1 MSATKWIGLLLGAGA
16 VYWIYNKFKFQ
27 QSLNYIPT
35 RIKLGGN
42 VLNPEI
48 TLGVK
53 LINPTNVSTTFG
65 NLDAEL
71 FLESGQKVA
80 NVTFN
85 QLINIPGNSEKELN
99 IVANTSLL
107 NLVNTASILYTSK
120 QLNFVLKGSANID
133 RVPLP
138 FIINYKFFA

>member
-1 MSATKWIGLLLGAGA
+1 MVAKKWIGLLLGAGA
-16 VYWIYNKFKFQ
+16 LYWIFNKFRFQ
-27 QSLNYIPT
+27 QSLTYIPT

-48 TLGVK
+48 TIGVK
-53 LINPTNVSTTFG
+53 LSNPTNVSTTFG

-85 QLINIPGNSEKELN
+85 DTINIPGNSEKELN

-107 NLVNTASILYTSK
+107 NLVNTASILFTSK

>member
-1 MSATKWIGLLLGAGA
+1 
-16 VYWIYNKFKFQ
+16 
-27 QSLNYIPT
+27 
-35 RIKLGGN
+35 
-42 VLNPEI
+42 LNPEI

-53 LINPTNVSTTFG
+53 LFNPTNVSTTFG

-80 NVTFN
+80 DVTFN
-85 QLINIPGNSEKELN
+85 ELINIPGNSEKELN

-107 NLVNTASILYTSK
+107 NLVNTASILFTSK

>member
-1 MSATKWIGLLLGAGA
+1 MAAKKLIGLLLGGGA
-16 VYWIYNKFKFQ
+16 LYWIYNKFRFQ
-27 QSLNYIPT
+27 QSLTYIPT
-35 RIKLGGN
+35 KIKIGGS

-53 LINPTNVSTTFG
+53 LNNPTNVSTSFG

-80 NVTFN
+80 DVTFN
-85 QLINIPGNSEKELN
+85 QTINIPGNSEKELN
-99 IVANTSLL
+99 IVANTSLF
-107 NLVNTASILYTSK
+107 NLLNTASILFTLK
-120 QLNFVLKGSANID
+120 QMNFVLKGSANID
-133 RVPLP
+133 KIPLP

>member
-16 VYWIYNKFKFQ
+16 VYWIYNKFRFQ

-42 VLNPEI
+42 IINPEI

-107 NLVNTASILYTSK
+107 NLVNTASILFTSK

>member
-1 MSATKWIGLLLGAGA
+1 MAAKKWIGLLLGAGA
-16 VYWIYNKFKFQ
+16 IYWIFNKFRFQ
-27 QSLNYIPT
+27 QSLTYIPT

-53 LINPTNVSTTFG
+53 LFNPTNVNTTFG
-65 NLDAEL
+65 NLNAEL

-80 NVTFN
+80 DVIFN
-85 QLINIPGNSEKELN
+85 QEINIPATSEKELN
-99 IVANTSLL
+99 IIANTSLL
-107 NLVNTASILYTSK
+107 NLVNTASILFTSK
-120 QLNFVLKGSANID
+120 QLNFVLRGSASID
-133 RVPLP
+133 KIPLP